1 MGSCTSRPV
10 PWTDLPP
17 DLIIAVSARLQHP
30 ADIVRFDAVCRPWR
44 DAAALLSPAAAAT
57 SCLPLPWLL
66 TSRDYRM
73 VHSIVDFR
81 HPSRSN
87 DDIVLPE
94 PPGAQA
100 TTVQERTRNRVA
112 SADGTAAWFLVAGPD
127 PKLIDIFTGAVT
139 LNLPPFPEQAR
150 MAMDSFR
157 GIVYGDG
164 TVFLYSFRKQA
175 IRKTGFTA
183 AIMRPGDTSWTV
195 MEKRLA
201 TPRGRSWKR
210 DWIPWHEEIGRAWVH
225 LFYYIFS
232 DHYENNN
239 DHERSYM
246 LESQGEILWASVLMK
261 DNRGPYGY
269 DYLPYILRVTV
280 HALQK
285 EAGSG
290 EMRWVAKDGQSLGN
304 RILFLGSPASFSAQ
318 LLDNAGNS
326 SSSAY
331 FAFEGGVFRYNFVDD
346 ESELVK
352 WVPIRLSYNDACTVW
367 LRPKLT
373 FASVHEIQER
383 LEAQKKARSISKL
396 SRVNHYFSNSIVVLS
411 RNIRQPR

>member
-17 DLIIAVSARLQHP
+17 DLILAVSARLQHP
-30 ADIVRFDAVCRPWR
+30 ADIVRFHAVCRPWR

-127 PKLIDIFTGAVT
+127 PKLIDIFTS
-139 LNLPPFPEQAR
+139 L
-150 MAMDSFR
+150 
-157 GIVYGDG
+157 
-164 TVFLYSFRKQA
+164 LYSFRKQA

-232 DHYENNN
+232 DHDENNN

-280 HALQK
+280 RALQK
-285 EAGSG
+285 AAGSG

-331 FAFEGGVFRYNFVDD
+331 FAFEGSVFRYNFVDD

-352 WVPIRLSYNDACTVW
+352 WMPIRLSYNDACAVW

-396 SRVNHYFSNSIVVLS
+396 RRVNHYFSNSIVVLS